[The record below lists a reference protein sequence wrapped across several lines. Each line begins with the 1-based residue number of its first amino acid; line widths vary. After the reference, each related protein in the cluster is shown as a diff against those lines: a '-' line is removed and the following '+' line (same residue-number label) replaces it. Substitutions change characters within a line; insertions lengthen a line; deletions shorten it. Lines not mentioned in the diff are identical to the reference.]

1 MVLGDYYAA
10 RVRPT
15 ASSAPGTLVVPL
27 SSPHS
32 LSLSLSARL
41 REFFFAF
48 STRTHT
54 RTRTDT
60 PLPSHRYAA
69 AAAAPTGAQDRSLEQ
84 KAPKQNAIMISP
96 EDGWSKLPRLAFLH
110 REIDTLFES
119 GPLPPLSPRSFFHLE
134 GGGLDEGKGREEE
147 RKDESKGGEF
157 NKGSKRENAGRN
169 VPATLM
175 RPRFKLVIPRKSH

>member
-27 SSPHS
+27 SSP

-54 RTRTDT
+54 RARTDT

-134 GGGLDEGKGREEE
+134 GGGLDEGKGREGKRRGRTNRKVANLIKGRRE
-147 RKDESKGGEF
+147 R
-157 NKGSKRENAGRN
+157 
-169 VPATLM
+169 TLDGTC
-175 RPRFKLVIPRKSH
+175 RLRL

>member
-15 ASSAPGTLVVPL
+15 ASSAPGTLVLPL
-27 SSPHS
+27 SS

-41 REFFFAF
+41 REFFFFFAF
-48 STRTHT
+48 NAHAHT
-54 RTRTDT
+54 RARTDT
-60 PLPSHRYAA
+60 RPPSHRY

-119 GPLPPLSPRSFFHLE
+119 GPLFLLSFPPWSFFHLE
-134 GGGLDEGKGREEE
+134 GREASSKGREWNGGEE
-147 RKDESKGGEF
+147 RRERTNRKVANLIKGR
-157 NKGSKRENAGRN
+157 RERRLHGTCR
-169 VPATLM
+169 L
-175 RPRFKLVIPRKSH
+175 RL